1 MSGSEHR
8 LHLHLHLHDS
18 DTAPGDERA
27 DGREIAEGLIGY
39 LIGLGLATLI
49 TVVAFFIS
57 GTSLVWQPSIPIALF
72 VLAVAQMGVHLV
84 FFLHITTG
92 PDNVNNVLALAFG
105 VLIVA
110 LLIVGSLWIMTHL
123 SHNMMPMDRVM
134 QMQR

>member
-1 MSGSEHR
+1 MSDTAPR
-8 LHLHLHLHDS
+8 LHLHHS

-49 TVVAFFIS
+49 TVVAFFIA

-72 VLAVAQMGVHLV
+72 VLAIAQMGVHLV
-84 FFLHITTG
+84 FFLHITSG
-92 PDNVNNVLALAFG
+92 PENVNNVLALAFG
-105 VLIVA
+105 VLIVL
-110 LLIVGSLWIMTHL
+110 LLIVGSLWIMSHL
-123 SHNMMPMDRVM
+123 NHNMMPMDRIM